1 MTLTAEQPVVQA
13 CSQCQQPHLTQRG
26 NPSCRAHS
34 RRTGQPCGRDPMIGQ
49 KVCATH
55 GGRARHSVEAAARRA
70 AQAEVKAVV
79 AIYGIPRDADP
90 RDALAEEVAR
100 TLGAIDWLGA
110 QIQAAKPTSAAE
122 LAVSVAPYA
131 TEWRWER
138 THLRQ
143 LCRDVVGLGIADR
156 GSRVAE
162 QVGGLLVQ
170 ALDRLLDD
178 LELNEVQRARLVEVV
193 PAALRQISQ

>member
-1 MTLTAEQPVVQA
+1 MEHDRENQVLVAGVGSSGHDRHACGSMRRRMPVPCELRAGWGTDHVGIG
-13 CSQCQQPHLTQRG
+13 R
-26 NPSCRAHS
+26 CR
-34 RRTGQPCGRDPMIGQ
+34 
-49 KVCATH
+49 KH
-55 GGRARHSVEAAARRA
+55 GGMTRNHRVRAARIQSKQLVA
-70 AQAEVKAVV
+70 AFGV
-79 AIYGIPRDADP
+79 ARRDADP

-110 QIQAAKPTSAAE
+110 QLHQLSP
-122 LAVSVAPYA
+122 SVVFGGDGQHPYMF
-131 TEWRWER
+131 EWRWER

-170 ALDRLLDD
+170 VLDRLLDD

-193 PAALRQISQ
+193 PAALRQITP